1 MQSGS
6 RSVSSITARMRYA
19 PRALLAG
26 GLGFAVSVLVACG
39 GGAGLLSGGQSS
51 TINAALD
58 KVSSAVS
65 AGDCGAAANAAS
77 SLTNVVASLPPTVND
92 TLTSNL
98 DQGASTI
105 AQLAT
110 KDCGTTTRT
119 STKTTP
125 PPTTTSTTTTSTTT
139 SSSTTSSTATTP
151 TTPTT
156 TPTTTT
162 SATTTTPPGTTST
175 GTSGGAGVGGGGGGA
190 GAGSGNGNPQ

>member
-1 MQSGS
+1 
-6 RSVSSITARMRYA
+6 MRHA

-26 GLGFAVSVLVACG
+26 GLGFAVSFLVACG

-51 TINAALD
+51 TLNAALD

-65 AGDCGAAANAAS
+65 ARDCGAAASAAA
-77 SLTNVVASLPPTVND
+77 SLTNAVAGLPPTVND

-119 STKTTP
+119 TTKP
-125 PPTTTSTTTTSTTT
+125 PPTTTTTSTTTTSTTT
-139 SSSTTSSTATTP
+139 SSSTTSSTSTTP
-151 TTPTT
+151 TIPTT
-156 TPTTTT
+156 TVTTTT
-162 SATTTTPPGTTST
+162 PATTTTPPGTTST
-175 GTSGGAGVGGGGGGA
+175 GTSGGAGVGGAGGGGSG
-190 GAGSGNGNPQ
+190 GAGSGNGNSQ

>member
-1 MQSGS
+1 
-6 RSVSSITARMRYA
+6 MRYA

-26 GLGFAVSVLVACG
+26 GLGFAVSFLVACG

-51 TINAALD
+51 TLNAALD

-77 SLTNVVASLPPTVND
+77 SLTNAVAGLPPTVND
-92 TLTSNL
+92 TLTNNL

-125 PPTTTSTTTTSTTT
+125 ATTTTSTTTTSTTT
-139 SSSTTSSTATTP
+139 SSSSTSSTPTSTTIPTTTATTP
-151 TTPTT
+151 
-156 TPTTTT
+156 
-162 SATTTTPPGTTST
+162 ATTTTPPGTTST
-175 GTSGGAGVGGGGGGA
+175 GTSGGAGIG
-190 GAGSGNGNPQ
+190 GNGNSQ